1 MEKKI
6 VITDGEIDLIRP
18 EFEEDEDSFWF
29 YIYLH
34 DTNTIIGEIIY
45 DDEWRN
51 QELYGNVG
59 YSINSA
65 YNGHNYARKALE
77 LLKQLLIGKK
87 EKMVLNIYDGNV
99 ASIKTAEKFGAKA
112 VRYGKVPEKY
122 NLGKHTGY
130 DGSYTVFEYVIPKT
144 K

>member
-18 EFEEDEDSFWF
+18 EYEEDSDSFWF
-29 YIYLH
+29 DIYLH
-34 DTNTIIGEIIY
+34 GTNTRIGEIIY

-51 QELYGNVG
+51 QELYGNIG
-59 YSINSA
+59 YSIISR

-87 EKMVLNIYDGNV
+87 DKMIFNIFDGN
-99 ASIKTAEKFGAKA
+99 I
-112 VRYGKVPEKY
+112 
-122 NLGKHTGY
+122 
-130 DGSYTVFEYVIPKT
+130 I
-144 K
+144 

>member
-1 MEKKI
+1 MEKKV

-18 EFEEDEDSFWF
+18 EYEDSEDSFWF
-29 YIYLH
+29 EIYLH
-34 DTNTIIGEIIY
+34 NTNTRIGEIIY

-59 YSINSA
+59 YSINDG

-87 EKMVLNIYDGNV
+87 EKMILNIFDGNI
-99 ASIKTAEKFGAKA
+99 ASIKTAEKFGAKI
-112 VRYGKVPEKY
+112 VRRGKIPDKY
-122 NLGKHTGY
+122 NLGKHSGY
-130 DGSYTVFEYVIPKT
+130 DGSYTVFEYEIPMT

>member
-18 EFEEDEDSFWF
+18 EYEDSEDSFWF
-29 YIYLH
+29 DIYLH
-34 DTNTIIGEIIY
+34 DTNTRIGEVIY

-59 YSINSA
+59 YSINDE
-65 YNGHNYARKALE
+65 YQGHNYARKALE

-87 EKMVLNIYDGNV
+87 EKIILNIFDGNI
-99 ASIKTAEKFGAKA
+99 ASIKTAEKFGAKI
-112 VRYGKVPEKY
+112 VRYGKIPRKY
-122 NLGKHTGY
+122 NLGKHSGY
-130 DGSYTVFEYVIPKT
+130 DGSYTVYEYKLPHNK
-144 K
+144 